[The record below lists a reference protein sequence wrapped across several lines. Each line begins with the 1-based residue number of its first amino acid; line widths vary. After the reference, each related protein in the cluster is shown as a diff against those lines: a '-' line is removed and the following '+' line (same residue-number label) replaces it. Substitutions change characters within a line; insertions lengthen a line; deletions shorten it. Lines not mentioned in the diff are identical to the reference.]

1 MFVPP
6 LLSFGLYKRK
16 SAGHCAWPSARHPP
30 PQRLLPRDSHVRT
43 HTYTRAFDPST
54 GTCARTMQG
63 LAIPMPHPTPSHTRT
78 CTVHTA
84 IQSLT
89 HTQGLFTHASSP
101 PNTYTHTRMQ
111 GLAIHVSP
119 PSCLLG
125 PWSRTVLQIS
135 CFNDMC
141 GDYHDTLHI
150 QVGTR
155 HVWGLPC
162 GTATCVGTTTQY
174 GDVWGLPGGLV
185 MCGGYDAESQCV
197 VATMTRHTFR
207 RALGSTAREVAHTH
221 ARASTRTRAHTCVH
235 SCKHISKHALV
246 PMHLPASGQAARP
259 G

>member
-1 MFVPP
+1 M
-6 LLSFGLYKRK
+6 
-16 SAGHCAWPSARHPP
+16 
-30 PQRLLPRDSHVRT
+30 RT
-43 HTYTRAFDPST
+43 HNAGP
-54 GTCARTMQG
+54 GHPHA
-63 LAIPMPHPTPSHTRT
+63 PPHPFAHTHMHSAHSHTIT
-78 CTVHTA
+78 N
-84 IQSLT
+84 
-89 HTQGLFTHASSP
+89 THAGPVHSCVLP
-101 PNTYTHTRMQ
+101 PEHIHTHTRMQ